1 MRSSNVIVTSLLLA
15 GFGTANAQYRCD
27 CTSVVDT
34 CSAEIVARGSF
45 LEIKTNQ
52 QQCARVDYF
61 VDGQP
66 MVSVVVDG
74 EDRENWLARTTNPR
88 ILVQSCQVCRDTGS
102 STTVAAPVRST
113 PAPAAAASDA
123 APADDSTDGLQPL
136 IAGVPEYP
144 EAARARGV
152 RGSVEV
158 EFTVTPAGTVESPRV
173 VSAEPRNVF
182 DAAALAAVA
191 RRRYAADSER
201 EPQVVQERI
210 EFAPPRG
217 AQAAAGATVSAG
229 PRNQCV
235 REDAVYNYGEMVDV
249 GLINACAEPLMVFGC
264 AQGTGKDS
272 GRWVCNN
279 SEQRGDILVTAG
291 DQRLG
296 RRFTAGNAADIR
308 TYTYRDSYS
317 LTRAPNSQI
326 WWVACAESDAGCRS
340 DARLWTRAV
349 SGQAASVD
357 PQARS
362 TVAVASSD

>member
-1 MRSSNVIVTSLLLA
+1 MRSSNIVAMSFLLA

-34 CSAEIVARGSF
+34 CAAEVVARGSF

-102 STTVAAPVRST
+102 S
-113 PAPAAAASDA
+113 AAAAV
-123 APADDSTDGLQPL
+123 APRPTPPAPPAEGAQAGNGGLEPL

-144 EAARARGV
+144 AAALARGL
-152 RGSVEV
+152 RGYVEV
-158 EFTVTPAGTVESPRV
+158 EFTVTPAGTVENPRV
-173 VSAEPRNVF
+173 VAAEPRNVF
-182 DAAALAAVA
+182 DAAALNAVA
-191 RRRYAADSER
+191 RRRYATDDAR
-201 EPQVVQERI
+201 EPQVIKERI
-210 EFAPPRG
+210 DFAPPRN
-217 AQAAAGATVSAG
+217 AQAAALVDSSAG

-249 GLINACAEPLMVFGC
+249 GLVNTCTEPLMVFGC
-264 AQGTGKDS
+264 GQGTGRDR
-272 GRWVCNN
+272 GVWVCSN
-279 SEQRGDILVTAG
+279 SEQRGDILVRSG

-296 RRFTAGNAADIR
+296 RRYTAGNAADLR

-326 WWVACAESDAGCRS
+326 WWVACAESDNACRS

-349 SGQAASVD
+349 SGQDASID

-362 TVAVASSD
+362 TIALVSSD

>member
-1 MRSSNVIVTSLLLA
+1 MRLSNIVVMSLLLA
-15 GFGTANAQYRCD
+15 GFGTAEAQYRCD

-34 CSAEIVARGSF
+34 CDAEVVARGSF

-66 MVSVVVDG
+66 FVSVVVDG

-88 ILVQSCQVCRDTGS
+88 ILVQSCQVCRDTG
-102 STTVAAPVRST
+102 AG
-113 PAPAAAASDA
+113 PAAAAPARATPPPA
-123 APADDSTDGLQPL
+123 AENQAAANGDNGLEPL
-136 IAGVPEYP
+136 IASVPEYP
-144 EAARARGV
+144 EAARARGL
-152 RGSVEV
+152 RGYAEV

-191 RRRYAADSER
+191 RRRYPADAER
-201 EPQVVQERI
+201 APQAVTERL
-210 EFAPPRG
+210 EFAPATA
-217 AQAAAGATVSAG
+217 AQATAVSAG
-229 PRNQCV
+229 NGPLNQCV

-249 GLINACAEPLMVFGC
+249 GLINACMEPLMVFGC
-264 AQGTGKDS
+264 AQGTGKDR
-272 GRWVCNN
+272 GRWVCSN
-279 SEQRGDILVTAG
+279 SEQRGDVLVPTG

-296 RRFTAGNAADIR
+296 RRYTAGNAADFR

-317 LTRAPNSQI
+317 VTRAPNSRY
-326 WWVACAESDAGCRS
+326 WWVACAETDADCRS

-349 SGQAASVD
+349 SGQDASVD
-357 PQARS
+357 PQERG
-362 TVAVASSD
+362 TIAVASSD

>member
-1 MRSSNVIVTSLLLA
+1 MRSSNIVAISFLLA

-34 CSAEIVARGSF
+34 CDAEIVARGSF

-88 ILVQSCQVCRDTGS
+88 ILVQSCQVCRDTGAS
-102 STTVAAPVRST
+102 AAAPVAAPRAT
-113 PAPAAAASDA
+113 TAPAPAPRGQEAADGN
-123 APADDSTDGLQPL
+123 DGLQPL
-136 IAGVPEYP
+136 ISGVPEYP
-144 EAARARGV
+144 EAARARAM
-152 RGSVEV
+152 RGYVEV
-158 EFTVTPAGTVESPRV
+158 EFTVTPAGTVEGARV
-173 VSAEPRNVF
+173 VAAEPRNVF

-191 RRRYAADSER
+191 RRRYAADAER
-201 EPQVVQERI
+201 EPQVIKERI
-210 EFAPPRG
+210 DFAPPR
-217 AQAAAGATVSAG
+217 ATQAAAVSASAG

-235 REDAVYNYGEMVDV
+235 RQDAVYNYGEMVDV
-249 GLINACAEPLMVFGC
+249 GLVNACAEPLMVFGC
-264 AQGTGKDS
+264 AQGAGKDL
-272 GRWVCNN
+272 GRWVCTT
-279 SEQRGDILVTAG
+279 SEERGDILVPAG

-296 RRFTAGNAADIR
+296 RRYAAGNAVDVR

-317 LTRAPNSQI
+317 LTRAPNSQV
-326 WWVACAESDAGCRS
+326 WWVACTESDAACRS
-340 DARLWTRAV
+340 DARLWTRGV
-349 SGQAASVD
+349 SGQDASVD

-362 TVAVASSD
+362 TIAVASSD